1 MYSFARPAF
10 RWLFAAAVVLS
21 MSCAAWAQSGYS
33 PPLWEVRSGNNTVY
47 LFGTIHVGKADFY
60 PLPAAVESAYRES
73 SVLALE
79 VDPANEQ
86 EAVNAVMSA
95 MYAPPDNIENHLAPA
110 LLSSAVELSAVY
122 GVRFQQIRQMKPYLL
137 MFTLTTLEY
146 ARLGYS
152 ATQGLESHF
161 SQRARAQ
168 GKRVVSLESMSQQ
181 MQMLDNLSPQL
192 QAAMLQITVEEITNG
207 EVAKLVAE
215 MIAAWRSGDTRA
227 LDTVLSVEERRLPD
241 ELAREFHER
250 FLTERNIRMARQV
263 ERMLH
268 SGERVFVAVG
278 ALHMVGEDGIP
289 ALLSE
294 LGYKVTPLR

>member
-10 RWLFAAAVVLS
+10 RWLFAAAAVLS
-21 MSCAAWAQSGYS
+21 VSCATWAQSGYS

-95 MYAPPDNIENHLAPA
+95 MYAPPDSIENHLAPA
-110 LLSSAVELSAVY
+110 LLSSVVELSAGY

-215 MIAAWRSGDTRA
+215 MIAAWRTGDTRA

-250 FLTERNIRMARQV
+250 FLTERNISMARQV